1 MPTGIPIS
9 RRGPGSRRTPC
20 SRPGFPAPAVRGA
33 DIGIYDRDVHHEHVV
48 RPLVRALG
56 EMGMPGLGP
65 AGEQTGPRNGW
76 AGTWSSCEPTP
87 LAPATC
93 AAG

>member
-1 MPTGIPIS
+1 M
-9 RRGPGSRRTPC
+9 
-20 SRPGFPAPAVRGA
+20 RGA

-76 AGTWSSCEPTP
+76 AGTWSSCTP
-87 LAPATC
+87 ASRARYLRRRMNTRCPDRSQTIDQEVTT
-93 AAG
+93 